1 MVIDQFSSGLSALSI
16 GSSAVP
22 PASRK
27 VCEHYK
33 KPSDSSMTET
43 ACDLLSPLVIN
54 DEAFTIV
61 DLSKMLDHQ
70 QLAKLPYSIRIL
82 LENVARCSPQSL
94 PSVLARAIGQ
104 GPDCEVPFQPNRLM
118 FHDTTCLPALA
129 DFAGMRD
136 VVAELGGDPQA
147 MNPLIPAVL
156 TIDHSVIVERFAQA
170 DAVEQNLDI
179 DFRRNSERY
188 RFIKWAQK
196 SLDNFGV
203 IPPGTGIIHQMNME
217 ALAQVVWETPGENG
231 ERLLHPDD
239 MVATDSHTPMINAIG
254 VLGWGVGGLEG
265 QAAMVGEPVPISFP
279 KVIGIRVTNA
289 LRPGVTATDLSLHV
303 AEILR
308 KRSVVGKF
316 VEFTGPGLSTLS
328 WAARG
333 TVSNMAPEYGAT
345 VVFFPFDDETLAY
358 LALSGRPAKLREQ
371 VVGYMSAQP
380 LWRRDELPEPEFDEL
395 IELDLASIEPSVA
408 GPHQPHQRQPL
419 SKAGASFHEEVL
431 GAGKLIDAP
440 QAQRFLEPSF
450 GESITH
456 GAVVMSA
463 ITSCT
468 NTANPAQMI
477 QAGLLAR
484 KARSLGLQRKPWV
497 KTSLSPGSQVVA
509 DYLAEAGLLEDF
521 SALGFDLAGFGCM
534 TCIGN
539 SGKLEEHV
547 ETFADQGLKGVVV
560 LSGNR
565 NFEGRVNP
573 KVPAGYLASPALC
586 VAYAIAGTIDIDLTS
601 QPLAEDA
608 EGNAVYLH
616 DLMPSDAEI
625 AAQVAEVVKPEFF
638 QQRLATVWEG
648 THHWQ
653 ALSAEGSVQFPWSPE
668 STYLRRPQYLA
679 DIQAEPKA
687 SLAISGARA
696 LMVLGDNVT
705 TDHIS
710 PAGAIPANSLA
721 GQWLLE
727 RGEDPQDLNQYST
740 RRSNHEV
747 MLRGAFTNK
756 SVKNRLLG
764 ESQPGQ
770 GAWAWNADH
779 SECLPLYEAA
789 KSYAAQNTPMV
800 VFAGINYGAG
810 SSRDWAAKAQA
821 LLGVKAVVAQSIERI
836 HRSNLIGMG
845 VLPLVFQ
852 PGQCA
857 DDLRLNGSEQFDF
870 VGLDELVVGENPI
883 SLIIR
888 RAEGH
893 RDEVKVIAR
902 IDSQQEV
909 RYLSNG
915 GVLPFVIRKVV
926 ARTRR

>member
-1 MVIDQFSSGLSALSI
+1 MVIDQFSSRQTALSI
-16 GSSAVP
+16 RSSTPSA
-22 PASRK
+22 AWATSG
-27 VCEHYK
+27 EHYK
-33 KPSDSSMTET
+33 KASDISMTET
-43 ACDLLSPLVIN
+43 ACDLFSPLVVN
-54 DEAFTIV
+54 DDAFTIV
-61 DLSKMLDHQ
+61 DLSKLLSQD

-82 LENVARCSPQSL
+82 LENVARCSPHAL
-94 PSVLARAIGQ
+94 ASVLARAIGQ

-156 TIDHSVIVERFAQA
+156 TIDHSVIVERYAEA

-217 ALAQVVWETPGENG
+217 ALAQVVWESRGENG

-279 KVIGIRVTNA
+279 KVIGIRVTNT

-316 VEFTGPGLSTLS
+316 VEFTGPGLSNLS

-345 VVFFPFDDETLAY
+345 VVFFPFDNETLAY
-358 LALSGRPAKLREQ
+358 LELSGRPAKLREQ
-371 VVGYMSAQP
+371 VIAYMSAQP
-380 LWRRDELPEPEFDEL
+380 LWRRDELAEPAFDEL

-408 GPHQPHQRQPL
+408 GPHQPHQRQAL
-419 SKAGASFHEEVL
+419 SNAAASFRNEVL
-431 GAGKLIDAP
+431 GDGKLINAP
-440 QAQRFLEPSF
+440 QEQSFYEPSF
-450 GESITH
+450 GQPITH

-477 QAGLLAR
+477 QAGLVAR
-484 KARSLGLQRKPWV
+484 KARALGLQRKPWV

-509 DYLAEAGLLEDF
+509 DYLAEAKLLEDF

-539 SGKLEEHV
+539 SGSLQEHV
-547 ETFADQGLKGVVV
+547 EAFADQGLKGVVV

-586 VAYAIAGTIDIDLTS
+586 VAYAIAGTIDIDLTA
-601 QPLAEDA
+601 QPLGEDA
-608 EGNAVYLH
+608 SGQPVYLH
-616 DLMPSDAEI
+616 DLMPSDAEV
-625 AAQVAEVVKPEFF
+625 AAQVALVVKPEFF
-638 QQRLATVWEG
+638 QQRLATVWDG

-653 ALSAEGSVQFPWSPE
+653 ALSAEGSVQFPWSPQ

-687 SLAISGARA
+687 SLAISDARV
-696 LMVLGDNVT
+696 LMVLGDNIT

-756 SVKNRLLG
+756 TVQNRLLG
-764 ESQPGQ
+764 AQQPGL

-789 KSYAAQNTPMV
+789 KSYAAQHTPMV

-852 PGQCA
+852 PGQSV
-857 DDLRLNGSEQFDF
+857 DDLLLDGSEQFDF
-870 VGLDELVVGENPI
+870 LGLDALEVGENSI
-883 SLIIR
+883 TLVIR
-888 RAEGH
+888 RTDGR
-893 RDEVKVIAR
+893 RDEITVIAR
-902 IDSQQEV
+902 VDSQQEV
-909 RYLSNG
+909 RYLTNG

>member
-1 MVIDQFSSGLSALSI
+1 
-16 GSSAVP
+16 
-22 PASRK
+22 
-27 VCEHYK
+27 
-33 KPSDSSMTET
+33 MTET
-43 ACDLLSPLVIN
+43 ARDLLNHLVIDN
-54 DEAFTIV
+54 ERFAYV
-61 DLSKMLDHQ
+61 DLHKMLSPSEV
-70 QLAKLPYSIRIL
+70 ARLPYSIRIL
-82 LENVARCSPQSL
+82 LENVARCSPGAL
-94 PSVLARAIGQ
+94 PSVLARAVEE

-136 VVAELGGDPQA
+136 VVEELGGDPKA

-156 TIDHSVIVERFAQA
+156 TIDHSVIVERYAEP
-170 DAVEQNLDI
+170 DAVERNLDI

-217 ALAQVVWETPGENG
+217 ALAQVVWETTLEDGQVM
-231 ERLLHPDD
+231 LHPDD

-279 KVIGIRVTNA
+279 KVIGIRVTNVM
-289 LRPGVTATDLSLHV
+289 RPGVTATDLSLHV

-308 KRSVVGKF
+308 KRTVVGKF
-316 VEFTGPGLSTLS
+316 VEFTGPGVTTLS

-345 VVFFPFDDETLAY
+345 VVFFPFDDETLSY
-358 LALSGRPAKLREQ
+358 LELTGRDEQLRKKVLS
-371 VVGYMSAQP
+371 YMSAQP
-380 LWRRDELPEPEFDEL
+380 LWRRDGTAEPQFDEL

-408 GPHQPHQRQPL
+408 GPHQPHQRQSL
-419 SKAGASFHEEVL
+419 ANAAASFREGIM
-431 GAGKLIDAP
+431 GANNLIAGP
-440 QAQRFLEPSF
+440 VAQRFHDPVF
-450 GESITH
+450 NESITH
-456 GAVVMSA
+456 GAVVMAA

-468 NTANPAQMI
+468 NTANPSQMI

-484 KARSLGLQRKPWV
+484 KARALGLKRKPWV

-509 DYLAEAGLLEDF
+509 DYLAEARLLEDF

-547 ETFADQGLKGVVV
+547 EVFADQGLKGVVV

-586 VAYAIAGTIDIDLTS
+586 IAYAIAGTIDIDLEA
-601 QPLAEDA
+601 QPLAQDL
-608 EGNAVYLH
+608 EGNPVYLR
-616 DLMPSDAEI
+616 DLMPTDAEV
-625 AAQVAEVVKPEFF
+625 AAQVIEVVKPEFF
-638 QQRLATVWEG
+638 KQRLATVWDG
-648 THHWQ
+648 THQWQ
-653 ALSAEGSVQFPWSPE
+653 ALSAEGSVQFPWSPD
-668 STYLRRPQYLA
+668 STYLRRPEYLA
-679 DIQAEPKA
+679 GITPEPKA
-687 SLAISGARA
+687 SLAISGARV
-696 LMVLGDNVT
+696 LMVLGDNIT

-721 GQWLLE
+721 GEWLLA
-727 RGEDPQDLNQYST
+727 RGENPQDLNQYST

-756 SVKNRLLG
+756 TVRNLLLG
-764 ESQPGQ
+764 EEQQGQ
-770 GAWAWNADH
+770 GGWAWNADH
-779 SECLPLYEAA
+779 DECLPVYLASQ
-789 KSYAAQNTPMV
+789 SYSHRQIPMV
-800 VFAGINYGAG
+800 MFAGINYGAG

-821 LLGVKAVVAQSIERI
+821 LLGVKAVIARSIERI

-845 VLPLVFQ
+845 VIPLQFTQGMGVE
-852 PGQCA
+852 
-857 DDLRLNGSEQFDF
+857 DLRLDGSERFDF
-870 VGLDELVVGENPI
+870 LGLDDLAVGDNSVTLIVHRTRGEQLRIELGV
-883 SLIIR
+883 
-888 RAEGH
+888 
-893 RDEVKVIAR
+893 R
-902 IDSQQEV
+902 IDSLQEI
-909 RYLSNG
+909 RYLTHG

-926 ARTRR
+926 ARTRH

>member
-1 MVIDQFSSGLSALSI
+1 VTIIKSLSDM
-16 GSSAVP
+16 
-22 PASRK
+22 R
-27 VCEHYK
+27 
-33 KPSDSSMTET
+33 MTET
-43 ACDLLSPLVIN
+43 ACDFINHLVIDNEPFAYIDLNKMLSPVQ
-54 DEAFTIV
+54 A
-61 DLSKMLDHQ
+61 S
-70 QLAKLPYSIRIL
+70 KLPYSIRIL
-82 LENVARCSPQSL
+82 LENVARCSPESL
-94 PSVLARAIGQ
+94 PSVLARAIGN

-136 VVAELGGDPQA
+136 VVAELGGDPKA

-156 TIDHSVIVERFAQA
+156 TIDHSVIVEHYAEA

-217 ALAQVVWETPGENG
+217 ALAQVVWESRTEDGQ
-231 ERLLHPDD
+231 RLLHPDD

-279 KVIGIRVTNA
+279 KVVGIRVTNA
-289 LRPGVTATDLSLHV
+289 LRSGVTATDLSLHV

-316 VEFTGPGLSTLS
+316 VEFTGPGLSALS
-328 WAARG
+328 WATRG

-345 VVFFPFDDETLAY
+345 VVFFPFDDETLSY
-358 LALSGRPAKLREQ
+358 LKLSGRSKSLCRK
-371 VVGYMSAQP
+371 VVSYMSAQP
-380 LWRRDELPEPEFDEL
+380 LWRRDELAEPQFDEL
-395 IELDLASIEPSVA
+395 IELDLNSIEVSVA
-408 GPHQPHQRQPL
+408 GPHQPHQRQKL
-419 SKAGASFHEEVL
+419 SNAASSFRNEVMGGNDLIAG
-431 GAGKLIDAP
+431 P
-440 QAQRFLEPSF
+440 AQKTFFEPTF
-450 GESITH
+450 NEPITH

-468 NTANPAQMI
+468 NTANPSQMI

-484 KARSLGLQRKPWV
+484 KARQLGVNRKPWV
-497 KTSLSPGSQVVA
+497 KTSLSPGSRVVA
-509 DYLAEAGLLEDF
+509 DYLAEADLLKDF

-539 SGKLEEHV
+539 SGSLEEHV
-547 ETFADQGLKGVVV
+547 ERFADQGLKGVVV

-586 VAYAIAGTIDIDLTS
+586 VAYAIAGTIDIDLES
-601 QPLAEDA
+601 QALANDHN
-608 EGNAVYLH
+608 GNPVYLR
-616 DLMPSDAEI
+616 DLMPTDAEI
-625 AAQVAEVVKPEFF
+625 AAQVAKVVKPEFF
-638 QQRLATVWEG
+638 QQRLAKVWEG

-653 ALSAEGSVQFPWSPE
+653 SLSAEGSVQFPWNPD

-679 DIQAEPKA
+679 DIPAEPKTT
-687 SLAISGARA
+687 LAINGART

-710 PAGAIPANSLA
+710 PAYSIPADSLA

-727 RGEDPQDLNQYST
+727 RGENPQDLNQYST

-756 SVKNRLLG
+756 AVKNRLL
-764 ESQPGQ
+764 SDDQPGL

-779 SECLPLYEAA
+779 AQCLPLYEAA
-789 KSYAAQNTPMV
+789 KSYAAQHTPMV

-845 VLPLVFQ
+845 VIPLQFK
-852 PGQCA
+852 PGLSV
-857 DDLRLNGSEQFDF
+857 DDLDLQGDERFDF
-870 VGLDELVVGENPI
+870 FGLDELSVGDNHVTMVM
-883 SLIIR
+883 
-888 RAEGH
+888 H
-893 RDEVKVIAR
+893 RTNGGQQQVELGVR
-902 IDSQQEV
+902 IDSLQEI
-909 RYLSNG
+909 RYLVNG

-926 ARTRR
+926 QRTRK

>member
-1 MVIDQFSSGLSALSI
+1 MVIDQFSYPQTAFSI
-16 GSSAVP
+16 GSTANGVGSVHA
-22 PASRK
+22 
-27 VCEHYK
+27 CEHYK
-33 KPSDSSMTET
+33 KPSEESMTET
-43 ACDLLSPLVIN
+43 ACDLLSPLTIN
-54 DEAFTIV
+54 DDSFTIV
-61 DLSKMLDHQ
+61 DLSKMLDHS

-82 LENVARCSPQSL
+82 LENVARCSPEALS
-94 PSVLARAIGQ
+94 SVLARAIGQ

-136 VVAELGGDPQA
+136 VVAELGGDPRA

-156 TIDHSVIVERFAQA
+156 TIDHSVIVERYAEA

-217 ALAQVVWETPGENG
+217 ALAQVVWESRGANG

-289 LRPGVTATDLSLHV
+289 MRPGVTATDLSLHV

-308 KRSVVGKF
+308 KRSIVGKF

-345 VVFFPFDDETLAY
+345 VVFFPFDNETLAY
-358 LALSGRPAKLREQ
+358 LELSGRSAKLREQ
-371 VVGYMSAQP
+371 VVAYMSAQP
-380 LWRRDELPEPEFDEL
+380 LWRHDELAEPEFDEL

-419 SKAGASFHEEVL
+419 SKAAASFQEEVL
-431 GAGKLIDAP
+431 GGGKLITAP
-440 QAQRFLEPSF
+440 QEQSFFEPSF
-450 GESITH
+450 GQSITH

-509 DYLAEAGLLEDF
+509 DYLAEANLLEDF

-547 ETFADQGLKGVVV
+547 EHFADEGLKGVVV

-601 QPLAEDA
+601 QPLATGAD
-608 EGNAVYLH
+608 GQPVFLQ
-616 DLMPSDAEI
+616 DLMPSDADI
-625 AAQVAEVVKPEFF
+625 ADEVAKVVKPEFF
-638 QQRLATVWEG
+638 QHRLATVWDG

-679 DIQAEPKA
+679 DIQAQPKA
-687 SLAISGARA
+687 SLAINGAKA

-727 RGEDPQDLNQYST
+727 RGENPQDLNQYST

-764 ESQPGQ
+764 DKQPGL

-789 KSYAAQNTPMV
+789 KSYALEQTPMV

-845 VLPLVFQ
+845 VLPLVFK
-852 PGQCA
+852 PGQSV
-857 DDLRLNGSEQFDF
+857 DDLRLDGSEQFDF
-870 VGLDELVVGENPI
+870 LGLDELAVGENVI
-883 SLIIR
+883 KLIIR
-888 RAEGH
+888 RADGR
-893 RDEVKVIAR
+893 RDEAEVIAR
-902 IDSQQEV
+902 VDSQQEV
-909 RYLSNG
+909 RYLVNG

-926 ARTRR
+926 ARTRG

>member
-1 MVIDQFSSGLSALSI
+1 MSKIAPDLMNTLVIDGETFAYIDLHKLLNPSQLS
-16 GSSAVP
+16 
-22 PASRK
+22 
-27 VCEHYK
+27 
-33 KPSDSSMTET
+33 
-43 ACDLLSPLVIN
+43 
-54 DEAFTIV
+54 
-61 DLSKMLDHQ
+61 
-70 QLAKLPYSIRIL
+70 KLPYSIRIL
-82 LENVARCSPQSL
+82 LENVARCSPESL
-94 PSVLARAIGQ
+94 PSVMARALGQ

-136 VVAELGGDPQA
+136 VVAELGGNPQA

-156 TIDHSVIVERFAQA
+156 TIDHSVIVEHYAEA
-170 DAVEQNLDI
+170 DAVEENLNI

-217 ALAQVVWETPGENG
+217 AIAQVVWEGKTEDGQ
-231 ERLLHPDD
+231 RLLHPDD

-279 KVIGIRVTNA
+279 KVIGIRVTNII
-289 LRPGVTATDLSLHV
+289 RPGVTATDLSLHV

-345 VVFFPFDDETLAY
+345 VVFFPFDTDTLNYLELTGRSESLRSKVQAY
-358 LALSGRPAKLREQ
+358 MQ
-371 VVGYMSAQP
+371 AQS
-380 LWRRDELPEPEFDEL
+380 LWRQDNIAEPHFDEL

-408 GPHQPHQRQPL
+408 GPHQPHQRQKL
-419 SKAGASFHEEVL
+419 SNAAASFREGVL
-431 GAGKLIDAP
+431 GGANLIAGPAELS
-440 QAQRFLEPSF
+440 FFEPSF
-450 GESITH
+450 GEPITH

-468 NTANPAQMI
+468 NTANPSQMI

-484 KARSLGLQRKPWV
+484 KARSLGLKRKPWV

-509 DYLAEAGLLEDF
+509 DYLAEANLLEDF

-547 ETFADQGLKGVVV
+547 EVFADQGLKGVVV

-573 KVPAGYLASPALC
+573 KLQAGYLASPALC
-586 VAYAIAGTIDIDLTS
+586 VAYAIAGTIDIDLESDPLGIDS
-601 QPLAEDA
+601 QGQPVHLR
-608 EGNAVYLH
+608 
-616 DLMPSDAEI
+616 DLMPSDVDI
-625 AAQVAEVVKPEFF
+625 AAQVLEVVKPEFF
-638 QQRLATVWEG
+638 KQRLATVWDG
-648 THHWQ
+648 THQWQ
-653 ALSAEGSVQFPWSPE
+653 ALSAVGSVQFPWSPE

-679 DIQAEPKA
+679 DIGPEPKD
-687 SLAISGARA
+687 SLAISSARA
-696 LMVLGDNVT
+696 LMVVGDNVT

-747 MLRGAFTNK
+747 MLRGAFTNR
-756 SVKNRLLG
+756 SVKNLLLG
-764 ESQPGQ
+764 DDQPGL
-770 GAWAWNADH
+770 GVWAWNSDH
-779 SECLPLYEAA
+779 SERLPLFLAA
-789 KSYAAQNTPMV
+789 QSYARQKIPMV

-821 LLGVKAVVAQSIERI
+821 LLGVKAVVASSIERI

-845 VLPLVFQ
+845 VLPLTFKD
-852 PGQCA
+852 GQTVA
-857 DDLRLNGSEQFDF
+857 DLNLDGTEQFDF
-870 VGLDELVVGENPI
+870 AGLDDLVVGSNAVRMTIRGTNGEHRVI
-883 SLIIR
+883 ELLARVDSL
-888 RAEGH
+888 
-893 RDEVKVIAR
+893 
-902 IDSQQEV
+902 QEI
-909 RYLSNG
+909 RYLTNG

-926 ARTRR
+926 KRTAR

>member
-1 MVIDQFSSGLSALSI
+1 
-16 GSSAVP
+16 
-22 PASRK
+22 
-27 VCEHYK
+27 
-33 KPSDSSMTET
+33 MTET
-43 ACDLLSPLVIN
+43 ARDLMSTLEIDQAQFAYVDLKKLLSP
-54 DEAFTIV
+54 
-61 DLSKMLDHQ
+61 S
-70 QLAKLPYSIRIL
+70 QLQRLPFSIRIL
-82 LENVARCSPQSL
+82 LENVARCTPQAL
-94 PSVLARAIGQ
+94 QPVLARALGQ

-136 VVAELGGDPQA
+136 VVAELGGDPAA
-147 MNPLIPAVL
+147 MNPQIPAVL
-156 TIDHSVIVERFAQA
+156 TIDHSVIVERYAEPE
-170 DAVEQNLDI
+170 AVEQNLDI

-217 ALAQVVWETPGENG
+217 ALAKVVWESRTEDGQ
-231 ERLLHPDD
+231 RLLHPDD

-265 QAAMVGEPVPISFP
+265 QAAMVGEPVPINFP
-279 KVIGIRVTNA
+279 QVIGFRVTNA

-308 KRSVVGKF
+308 QRSVVGKF
-316 VEFTGPGLSTLS
+316 VEFTGPGLTTLS

-345 VVFFPFDDETLAY
+345 VVFFPFDDQTLDY
-358 LALSGRPAKLREQ
+358 LELTGRSPELCLQAAS
-371 VVGYMSAQP
+371 YMHAQN
-380 LWRRDELPEPEFDEL
+380 LHRRDDLPEPQFDEL

-408 GPHQPHQRQPL
+408 GPYQPHQRQPL
-419 SKAGASFHEEVL
+419 SHSGASFQEQVL
-431 GAGKLIDAP
+431 GGGNLIAGPKAE
-440 QAQRFLEPSF
+440 QFFEPSF
-450 GESITH
+450 GTPISH
-456 GAVVMSA
+456 GAVVISA

-484 KARSLGLQRKPWV
+484 NARRLGLQRKPWV

-509 DYLAEAGLLEDF
+509 DYLAEADLLQDF

-547 ETFADQGLKGVVV
+547 EAFADQGLKGVVV

-586 VAYAIAGTIDIDLTS
+586 VAFAIAGTVEIDLTCEALGQDS
-601 QPLAEDA
+601 A
-608 EGNAVYLH
+608 GNPVHLH
-616 DLMPSDAEI
+616 DLMPSDEEVTAL
-625 AAQVAEVVKPEFF
+625 AARVVKPEFF
-638 QQRLATVWEG
+638 QQRLATVWDG

-653 ALSAEGSVQFPWSPE
+653 ALSAEGSVQFPWDAR

-687 SLAISGARA
+687 SLAIQGARP

-710 PAGAIPANSLA
+710 PAGAIPANSQA
-721 GQWLLE
+721 GEWLLA

-756 SVKNRLLG
+756 SVRNHLLG
-764 ESQPGQ
+764 EQQPGP

-779 SECLPLYEAA
+779 SQCLPLYDAA
-789 KSYAAQNTPMV
+789 QSYAGTPMV

-821 LLGVKAVVAQSIERI
+821 LLGVRAVVARSIERI

-845 VLPLVFQ
+845 VLPLLFKESESV
-852 PGQCA
+852 
-857 DDLRLNGSEQFDF
+857 DDLQLDGSERFDF
-870 VGLDELVVGENPI
+870 VGLDELTVGENR
-883 SLIIR
+883 IR
-888 RAEGH
+888 LLVQREDGR
-893 RDEVKVIAR
+893 RDEAELIAR
-902 IDSQQEV
+902 IDSLQEI
-909 RYLSNG
+909 RYLVNG
-915 GVLPFVIRKVV
+915 GVLPYVIRKVV
-926 ARTRR
+926 KRTRG

>member
-1 MVIDQFSSGLSALSI
+1 
-16 GSSAVP
+16 
-22 PASRK
+22 
-27 VCEHYK
+27 
-33 KPSDSSMTET
+33 MTET
-43 ACDLLSPLVIN
+43 ARDLLSTLVI
-54 DEAFTIV
+54 DQQSFAYV
-61 DLSKMLDHQ
+61 DLHKLLGAEA
-70 QLAKLPYSIRIL
+70 LARLPYSIRIL
-82 LENVARCSPQSL
+82 LENVARCSPQAL
-94 PSVLARAIGQ
+94 PSVLLRAIGE
-104 GPDCEVPFQPNRLM
+104 GPTCEVPFQPNRLM

-156 TIDHSVIVERFAQA
+156 TIDHSVIVERYAEA
-170 DAVEQNLDI
+170 DAVEANLDI

-217 ALAQVVWETPGENG
+217 ALAKVVWESRTADGR
-231 ERLLHPDD
+231 RLLHPDD

-279 KVIGIRVTNA
+279 EVIGIRLTNA
-289 LRPGVTATDLSLHV
+289 LRPGVTATDLALRV

-308 KRSVVGKF
+308 RRSVVGKF
-316 VEFTGPGLSTLS
+316 VEFTGPGLSSLG

-345 VVFFPFDDETLAY
+345 VVFFPFDDQTLDY
-358 LALSGRPAKLREQ
+358 LTLSGRSPELCRQ
-371 VVGYMSAQP
+371 VVAYMTAQP
-380 LWRRDELPEPEFDEL
+380 LWRRDDLPQPQFDEL

-408 GPHQPHQRQPL
+408 GPHQPHQRQSL
-419 SKAGASFHEEVL
+419 SAAGASFRKEVL
-431 GAGKLIDAP
+431 GGEGLIAGPA
-440 QAQRFLEPSF
+440 AAEFFEPSF
-450 GESITH
+450 GQAISH

-468 NTANPAQMI
+468 NTANPSLMI

-484 KARSLGLQRKPWV
+484 RARALGLQRKPWV

-509 DYLAEAGLLEDF
+509 DYLGEAGLLEDF

-547 ETFADQGLKGVVV
+547 EAFADQGLKGVVV

-573 KVPAGYLASPALC
+573 KIPAGYLASPALC
-586 VAYAIAGTIDIDLTS
+586 VAYAIAGSIAIDLGR
-601 QPLAEDA
+601 DA
-608 EGNAVYLH
+608 LGQDRAGRPVFLH
-616 DLMPSDAEI
+616 DLMPSDAEV
-625 AAQVAEVVKPEFF
+625 AAEVARVLKPEFF
-638 QQRLATVWEG
+638 RQRLATVWDG

-653 ALSAEGSVQFPWSPE
+653 ALSAEGSVQFPWSPQ

-679 DIQAEPKA
+679 DIQAEPKS

-721 GQWLLE
+721 GQWLLD

-756 SVKNRLLG
+756 SVKNLLLG
-764 ESQPGQ
+764 DVQPGQ
-770 GAWAWNADH
+770 GAWARSADH
-779 SECLPLYEAA
+779 EQVLPLYEAA
-789 KSYAAQNTPMV
+789 KTYAGTPLV

-821 LLGVKAVVAQSIERI
+821 LLGVRAVVARSVERI

-845 VLPLVFQ
+845 VVPLQFRD
-852 PGQCA
+852 GQGVE
-857 DDLRLNGSEQFDF
+857 DLQLDGSEALDF
-870 VGLDELVVGENPI
+870 VGLDDLRVGDNPVLLV
-883 SLIIR
+883 IR
-888 RAEGH
+888 RADGRCE
-893 RDEVKVIAR
+893 EVELGVR
-902 IDSQQEV
+902 IDSQQEIS
-909 RYLSNG
+909 YLRHG
-915 GVLPFVIRKVV
+915 GVLPYVVRKVV
-926 ARTRR
+926 ARTKA

>member
-1 MVIDQFSSGLSALSI
+1 MTEPVCELINHLLIDNQRFAYVDLHKMLSATQ
-16 GSSAVP
+16 V
-22 PASRK
+22 SR
-27 VCEHYK
+27 
-33 KPSDSSMTET
+33 
-43 ACDLLSPLVIN
+43 
-54 DEAFTIV
+54 
-61 DLSKMLDHQ
+61 
-70 QLAKLPYSIRIL
+70 LPYSIRIL
-82 LENVARCSPQSL
+82 LENVARCSPEAL
-94 PSVLARAIGQ
+94 PSVLARALGQ

-156 TIDHSVIVERFAQA
+156 TIDHSVIVEHYAEA

-217 ALAQVVWETPGENG
+217 ALAQVVWESRTEDGQ
-231 ERLLHPDD
+231 RLLHPDD

-279 KVIGIRVTNA
+279 QVVGIRVSNV

-308 KRSVVGKF
+308 QRSVVGKF
-316 VEFTGPGLSTLS
+316 VEFTGPGLSSLS

-345 VVFFPFDDETLAY
+345 VVFFPFDNETLAY
-358 LALSGRPAKLREQ
+358 LELSGRSAELREK
-371 VVGYMSAQP
+371 VISYMSAQP
-380 LWRRDELPEPEFDEL
+380 LWRREELAEPQFDEL

-408 GPHQPHQRQPL
+408 GPHQPHQRQKL
-419 SKAGASFHEEVL
+419 SDVAASFRREVMGGGNL
-431 GAGKLIDAP
+431 IAGPAP
-440 QAQRFLEPSF
+440 QSFFEPSF
-450 GESITH
+450 LQPITH
-456 GAVVMSA
+456 GAVVMAA

-484 KARSLGLQRKPWV
+484 KARQLGLKRKPWV
-497 KTSLSPGSQVVA
+497 KTSLSPGSRVVA
-509 DYLAEAGLLEDF
+509 DYLADANLLEDF

-539 SGKLEEHV
+539 SGSLEEHV
-547 ETFADQGLKGVVV
+547 EVFADQGLKGVVV

-586 VAYAIAGTIDIDLTS
+586 VAYAIVGTIDIDLQA
-601 QPLAEDA
+601 QPLSEDSA
-608 EGNAVYLH
+608 GKPVYLR
-616 DLMPSDAEI
+616 DLMPSDAEV
-625 AAQVAEVVKPEFF
+625 AAQVAESVKPAFF
-638 QQRLATVWEG
+638 QQRLAKVWEG

-653 ALSAEGSVQFPWSPE
+653 TLSAEGSVQFPWSAD

-679 DIQAEPKA
+679 DIPAEAKTT
-687 SLAISGARA
+687 LAITGART

-710 PAGAIPANSLA
+710 PAYSIPADSLA

-756 SVKNRLLG
+756 AVKNRMLG
-764 ESQPGQ
+764 DSQPGQ

-779 SECLPLYEAA
+779 SQCLPLYEAA
-789 KSYAAQNTPMV
+789 KSYAAEGTPMV
-800 VFAGINYGAG
+800 MFAGINYGAG

-845 VLPLVFQ
+845 VIPLRF
-852 PGQCA
+852 PAGQSA
-857 DDLRLNGSEQFDF
+857 DDLALRGDERFDF
-870 VGLDELVVGENPI
+870 VGLDDLAVGDNAVT
-883 SLIIR
+883 LIM
-888 RAEGH
+888 H
-893 RDEVKVIAR
+893 RGNGERQSVQLAVR
-902 IDSQQEV
+902 IDSLQEI
-909 RYLSNG
+909 RYLRHG

-926 ARTRR
+926 QRTRH

>member
-1 MVIDQFSSGLSALSI
+1 
-16 GSSAVP
+16 
-22 PASRK
+22 
-27 VCEHYK
+27 
-33 KPSDSSMTET
+33 MTEIAT
-43 ACDLLSPLVIN
+43 DLLDTLHIQG
-54 DEAFTIV
+54 EAFAYV
-61 DLSKMLDHQ
+61 DLHKLLDHA

-82 LENVARCSPQSL
+82 LENVARCSPEAL

-156 TIDHSVIVERFAQA
+156 TIDHSVIVERYAEA

-217 ALAQVVWETPGENG
+217 ALAQVVWETPMDDGR
-231 ERLLHPDD
+231 RLLHPDD

-279 KVIGIRVTNA
+279 QVVGIRVSNVI
-289 LRPGVTATDLSLHV
+289 RPGVTATDLSLHV

-308 KRSVVGKF
+308 QRSVVGKF

-333 TVSNMAPEYGAT
+333 TVANMAPEYGAT
-345 VVFFPFDDETLAY
+345 VVFFPFDDDTLAY
-358 LALSGRPAKLREQ
+358 LRLSGRSEALCAK
-371 VVGYMSAQP
+371 VIAYMNAQP
-380 LWRRDELPEPEFDEL
+380 LWRRDALPEPQFDEL
-395 IELDLASIEPSVA
+395 IELDLANIEPSVA
-408 GPHQPHQRQPL
+408 GPHQPHQRQKL
-419 SKAGASFHEEVL
+419 SDAAASFQREVM
-431 GAGKLIDAP
+431 GAGKLITTPA
-440 QAQRFLEPSF
+440 AQQFFEPSF
-450 GESITH
+450 GEPITH
-456 GAVVMSA
+456 GAVVMAA

-484 KARSLGLQRKPWV
+484 KARSLGLRRKPWV
-497 KTSLSPGSQVVA
+497 KTSLSPGSRVVA

-539 SGKLEEHV
+539 SGQLQAHV
-547 ETFADQGLKGVVV
+547 EAFADQGLKGVVV

-586 VAYAIAGTIDIDLTS
+586 VAYAIAGTIDIDLES
-601 QPLAEDA
+601 QPMAADRD
-608 EGNAVYLH
+608 GRPVYLR
-616 DLMPSDAEI
+616 DLMPSDTEI
-625 AAQVAEVVKPEFF
+625 AAQAARAVKPEFF
-638 QQRLATVWEG
+638 QQRLAKVWDG

-653 ALSAEGSVQFPWSPE
+653 ALSANGSVQFPWSPG

-679 DIQAEPKA
+679 GISAEAKT
-687 SLAISGARA
+687 SLAISGARV

-710 PAGAIPANSLA
+710 PAYSIPADSLA

-747 MLRGAFTNK
+747 MVRGAFTNK
-756 SVKNRLLG
+756 AVKNLLLA
-764 ESQPGQ
+764 EQPGV

-779 SECLPLYEAA
+779 SACLPLYEAA
-789 KSYAAQNTPMV
+789 KSYAAAHTPMV

-821 LLGVKAVVAQSIERI
+821 LLGVKAVVAQSLERI

-845 VLPLVFQ
+845 VIPLQFKHGMKAANLALQ
-852 PGQCA
+852 G
-857 DDLRLNGSEQFDF
+857 DEQFDF
-870 VGLDELVVGENPI
+870 HGLDGLVVGDNPI
-883 SLIIR
+883 TLVMT
-888 RAEGH
+888 RAVGTRQNIELN
-893 RDEVKVIAR
+893 VR
-902 IDSQQEV
+902 IDSLQEI
-909 RYLSNG
+909 RYLVNG
-915 GVLPFVIRKVV
+915 GVLPYVIRKVV
-926 ARTRR
+926 KRSNR

>member
-1 MVIDQFSSGLSALSI
+1 
-16 GSSAVP
+16 
-22 PASRK
+22 
-27 VCEHYK
+27 
-33 KPSDSSMTET
+33 MTET
-43 ACDLLSPLVIN
+43 ACDLFSPLVIN
-54 DEAFTIV
+54 DNAFTIV
-61 DLSKMLDHQ
+61 DLRKMLDHE
-70 QLAKLPYSIRIL
+70 QLARLPYSIRIL
-82 LENVARCSPQSL
+82 LENVARCSPQALS
-94 PSVLARAIGQ
+94 SVLARAIGQ

-156 TIDHSVIVERFAQA
+156 TIDHSVIVERYAEA

-217 ALAQVVWETPGENG
+217 ALAQVVWESRGEHG

-279 KVIGIRVTNA
+279 QVVGIRVSNA
-289 LRPGVTATDLSLHV
+289 MRPGVTATDLSLHV

-308 KRSVVGKF
+308 QRSVVGKF

-345 VVFFPFDDETLAY
+345 VVFFPFDNETLAY
-358 LALSGRPAKLREQ
+358 LELSGRSAALREQ
-371 VVGYMSAQP
+371 VVAYMSAQP
-380 LWRRDELPEPEFDEL
+380 LWRRDELAEPVFDEL

-408 GPHQPHQRQPL
+408 GPHQPHQRQAL
-419 SKAGASFHEEVL
+419 SNAAASFRDEVL
-431 GAGKLIDAP
+431 GGGNLITTP
-440 QAQRFLEPSF
+440 QGQRFNEPSF

-484 KARSLGLQRKPWV
+484 KARSFGLQRKPWV

-509 DYLAEAGLLEDF
+509 DYLAEANLLDDF

-547 ETFADQGLKGVVV
+547 EAFADQGLKGVVV

-601 QPLAEDA
+601 QPLGQDRN
-608 EGNAVYLH
+608 GQPVYLH
-616 DLMPSDAEI
+616 DLMPSDADI
-625 AAQVAEVVKPEFF
+625 AMQVASVVKPEFF
-638 QQRLATVWEG
+638 QQRLATVWDG

-687 SLAISGARA
+687 SLAIHAART

-710 PAGAIPANSLA
+710 PAGAIPADSLA
-721 GQWLLE
+721 GQWLLA

-756 SVKNRLLG
+756 TVKNRLLD
-764 ESQPGQ
+764 EQQPGL

-779 SECLPLYEAA
+779 SACLPLYEAA
-789 KSYAAQNTPMV
+789 KSYAAQQTPMV

-821 LLGVKAVVAQSIERI
+821 LLGVKAVIAQSIERI

-845 VLPLVFQ
+845 VLPLVFK
-852 PGQCA
+852 PGQGV
-857 DDLRLNGSEQFDF
+857 DDLQLDGTEQFDF
-870 VGLDELVVGENPI
+870 LGLDDLVVGENPVT
-883 SLIIR
+883 LTIR
-888 RAEGH
+888 RADGRCDQVE
-893 RDEVKVIAR
+893 VIAR
-902 IDSQQEV
+902 VDSQQEV
-909 RYLSNG
+909 RYLTHG

>member
-1 MVIDQFSSGLSALSI
+1 
-16 GSSAVP
+16 
-22 PASRK
+22 
-27 VCEHYK
+27 
-33 KPSDSSMTET
+33 MTET
-43 ACDLLSPLVIN
+43 ARDLMSTLEI
-54 DEAFTIV
+54 DQAQFTYV
-61 DLSKMLDHQ
+61 DLKKLLNPS
-70 QLAKLPYSIRIL
+70 QLQRLPFSIRIL
-82 LENVARCSPQSL
+82 LENVARCTPQAL
-94 PSVLARAIGQ
+94 QPVLARALGQ

-136 VVAELGGDPQA
+136 VVAELGGDPAA
-147 MNPLIPAVL
+147 MNPQIPAVL
-156 TIDHSVIVERFAQA
+156 TIDHSVIVERFAEPT
-170 DAVEQNLDI
+170 AVEQNLDI

-217 ALAQVVWETPGENG
+217 ALAKVVWESRTEDGQ
-231 ERLLHPDD
+231 RLLHPDD

-265 QAAMVGEPVPISFP
+265 QAAMVGEPVPINFP
-279 KVIGIRVTNA
+279 QVIGFRVTNA

-303 AEILR
+303 AQILR
-308 KRSVVGKF
+308 QRSVVGKF
-316 VEFTGPGLSTLS
+316 VEFTGPGLTTLS

-345 VVFFPFDDETLAY
+345 VVFFPFDDQTLDY
-358 LALSGRPAKLREQ
+358 LRLTGRSAELCLQ
-371 VVGYMSAQP
+371 AASYMHAQD
-380 LWRRDELPEPEFDEL
+380 LHRRDDQPEPQFDEL
-395 IELDLASIEPSVA
+395 IELDLATIEPSVA
-408 GPHQPHQRQPL
+408 GPYQPHQRQPL
-419 SKAGASFHEEVL
+419 SRSGASFQEQVL
-431 GAGKLIDAP
+431 GNGNLIAGPKAE
-440 QAQRFLEPSF
+440 QFFEPSF
-450 GESITH
+450 GTPISH
-456 GAVVMSA
+456 GAVVISA

-484 KARSLGLQRKPWV
+484 NARRLGLQRKPWV

-509 DYLAEAGLLEDF
+509 DYLAEADLLQDF

-539 SGKLEEHV
+539 SGKLETHV
-547 ETFADQGLKGVVV
+547 EAFADQGLKGVVV

-586 VAYAIAGTIDIDLTS
+586 VAFAIAGTVEVDLTREALGHDS
-601 QPLAEDA
+601 A
-608 EGNAVYLH
+608 GNPVYLH
-616 DLMPSDAEI
+616 DLMPSDEEVATL
-625 AAQVAEVVKPEFF
+625 AARVVKPEFF
-638 QQRLATVWEG
+638 RQRLATVWDG

-653 ALSAEGSVQFPWSPE
+653 ALSAEGSVQFPWDAR

-687 SLAISGARA
+687 SLAIQGARP

-710 PAGAIPANSLA
+710 PAGAIPANSQA
-721 GQWLLE
+721 GEWLLA

-756 SVKNRLLG
+756 SVRNRLLG
-764 ESQPGQ
+764 EQQPGP

-779 SECLPLYEAA
+779 SQCLPLYDAA
-789 KSYAAQNTPMV
+789 QSYAGTPMV

-821 LLGVKAVVAQSIERI
+821 LLGVRAVVARSIERI

-845 VLPLVFQ
+845 VLPLLFKGGESV
-852 PGQCA
+852 
-857 DDLRLNGSEQFDF
+857 DDLQLDGSEHFDF
-870 VGLDELVVGENPI
+870 VGLDELSVGENR
-883 SLIIR
+883 IR
-888 RAEGH
+888 LLVQRQDGR
-893 RDEVKVIAR
+893 RDEAELIAR
-902 IDSQQEV
+902 IDSQQEI
-909 RYLSNG
+909 RYLVNG
-915 GVLPFVIRKVV
+915 GVLPYVIRKVV
-926 ARTRR
+926 KRTRS

>member
-1 MVIDQFSSGLSALSI
+1 M
-16 GSSAVP
+16 
-22 PASRK
+22 
-27 VCEHYK
+27 
-33 KPSDSSMTET
+33 SMTET
-43 ACDLLSPLVIN
+43 ACDLFTPLTIS
-54 DEAFTIV
+54 DDSFTIV
-61 DLSKMLDHQ
+61 DLSKMLDHS

-82 LENVARCSPQSL
+82 LENVARCSPEAL

-156 TIDHSVIVERFAQA
+156 TIDHSVIVERYAEA

-217 ALAQVVWETPGENG
+217 ALAQVVWESRGAKG

-316 VEFTGPGLSTLS
+316 VEFTGPGLTTLS
-328 WAARG
+328 WGARG

-345 VVFFPFDDETLAY
+345 VVFFPFDNETLAY
-358 LALSGRPAKLREQ
+358 LELSGRSAKLREQ
-371 VVGYMSAQP
+371 VIAYMSAQP
-380 LWRRDELPEPEFDEL
+380 LWRHDELAEPEFDEL
-395 IELDLASIEPSVA
+395 IELDLSSIEPSVA

-419 SKAGASFHEEVL
+419 SKAAASFQEEVL
-431 GAGKLIDAP
+431 GGGKLITAP
-440 QAQRFLEPSF
+440 QEQSFFEPSF
-450 GESITH
+450 GQAITH

-477 QAGLLAR
+477 QAGLVAR

-509 DYLAEAGLLEDF
+509 DYLAEANLLEDF

-547 ETFADQGLKGVVV
+547 EHFADEGLKGVVV

-565 NFEGRVNP
+565 NFEGRVNA

-586 VAYAIAGTIDIDLTS
+586 VAYAIAGTINIDLTS
-601 QPLAEDA
+601 QPLATGAD
-608 EGNAVYLH
+608 GQPVFLQ
-616 DLMPSDAEI
+616 DLMPSDADI
-625 AAQVAEVVKPEFF
+625 ADEVAKVVKPEFF
-638 QQRLATVWEG
+638 QHRLATVWDG

-668 STYLRRPQYLA
+668 STYLRRPQYLS
-679 DIQAEPKA
+679 DIQAQPKA
-687 SLAISGARA
+687 SLAINGAKA

-764 ESQPGQ
+764 DKQPGL

-789 KSYAAQNTPMV
+789 KSYALEKTPMV

-845 VLPLVFQ
+845 VLPLVFK
-852 PGQCA
+852 PGQSV
-857 DDLRLNGSEQFDF
+857 DDLRLDGSEQFDF
-870 VGLDELVVGENPI
+870 LGLDELAVGENVVK
-883 SLIIR
+883 LIVR
-888 RAEGH
+888 RADGR
-893 RDEVKVIAR
+893 RDEAEVIAR
-902 IDSQQEV
+902 VDSQQEV
-909 RYLSNG
+909 RYLVNG

-926 ARTRR
+926 ARTRG

>member
-1 MVIDQFSSGLSALSI
+1 
-16 GSSAVP
+16 
-22 PASRK
+22 
-27 VCEHYK
+27 
-33 KPSDSSMTET
+33 MTET
-43 ACDLLSPLVIN
+43 ARDLMSTLEI
-54 DEAFTIV
+54 DQAQFTYV
-61 DLSKMLDHQ
+61 DLKKLLTPS
-70 QLAKLPYSIRIL
+70 QLQRLPFSIRIL
-82 LENVARCSPQSL
+82 LENVARCTPQAL
-94 PSVLARAIGQ
+94 QPVLARALGQ

-136 VVAELGGDPQA
+136 VVAELGGDPAA
-147 MNPLIPAVL
+147 MNPQIPAVL
-156 TIDHSVIVERFAQA
+156 TIDHSVIVERYAEPE
-170 DAVEQNLDI
+170 AVEQNLDI

-217 ALAQVVWETPGENG
+217 ALAKVVWESRTEDGQ
-231 ERLLHPDD
+231 RLLHPDD

-265 QAAMVGEPVPISFP
+265 QAAMVGEPVPINFP
-279 KVIGIRVTNA
+279 QVIGFRVTNA
-289 LRPGVTATDLSLHV
+289 LRPGVTATDLSLRV

-308 KRSVVGKF
+308 QRSVVGKF
-316 VEFTGPGLSTLS
+316 VEFTGPGLTTLS

-345 VVFFPFDDETLAY
+345 VVFFPFDDQTLDY
-358 LALSGRPAKLREQ
+358 LKLTGRSPELCLQAAS
-371 VVGYMSAQP
+371 YMHAQN
-380 LWRRDELPEPEFDEL
+380 LHRRDDQPEPQFDEL

-408 GPHQPHQRQPL
+408 GPYQPHQRQPL
-419 SKAGASFHEEVL
+419 SRSGASFQEQVL
-431 GAGKLIDAP
+431 GGGNLIAGPKAE
-440 QAQRFLEPSF
+440 QFFEPSF
-450 GESITH
+450 GTPISH
-456 GAVVMSA
+456 GAVVISA

-484 KARSLGLQRKPWV
+484 NARRLGLQRKPWV

-509 DYLAEAGLLEDF
+509 DYLAEADLLQDF

-547 ETFADQGLKGVVV
+547 EAFADQGLKGVVV

-586 VAYAIAGTIDIDLTS
+586 VAFAIAGTIEIDLTREALGHDS
-601 QPLAEDA
+601 A
-608 EGNAVYLH
+608 GNPVHLN
-616 DLMPSDAEI
+616 DLMPSDEDV
-625 AAQVAEVVKPEFF
+625 AALAARVVKPAFF
-638 QQRLATVWEG
+638 QQRLATVWDG

-653 ALSAEGSVQFPWSPE
+653 ALSAEGSVQFPWE
-668 STYLRRPQYLA
+668 ARSTYLRRPQYLA

-687 SLAISGARA
+687 SLAIHGARP

-710 PAGAIPANSLA
+710 PAGAIPANSQA

-756 SVKNRLLG
+756 SVRNRLLG
-764 ESQPGQ
+764 EQQPGP

-779 SECLPLYEAA
+779 SQCLPLYDAA
-789 KSYAAQNTPMV
+789 QSYAGTPMV

-821 LLGVKAVVAQSIERI
+821 LLGVRAVVARSIERI

-845 VLPLVFQ
+845 VLPLLFKDGERV
-852 PGQCA
+852 
-857 DDLRLNGSEQFDF
+857 DDLQLDGSEQFDF
-870 VGLDELVVGENPI
+870 VGLDELTVGENR
-883 SLIIR
+883 IR
-888 RAEGH
+888 LLVQRQDGR
-893 RDEVKVIAR
+893 RDEAELIAR
-902 IDSQQEV
+902 IDSLQEI
-909 RYLSNG
+909 RYLVNG
-915 GVLPFVIRKVV
+915 GVLPYVIRKVV
-926 ARTRR
+926 KRTRR

>member
-1 MVIDQFSSGLSALSI
+1 
-16 GSSAVP
+16 
-22 PASRK
+22 
-27 VCEHYK
+27 
-33 KPSDSSMTET
+33 MTET
-43 ACDLLSPLVIN
+43 ARDLMSTLEI
-54 DEAFTIV
+54 DQAQFTYV
-61 DLSKMLDHQ
+61 DLKKLLTPS
-70 QLAKLPYSIRIL
+70 QLQRLPFSIRIL
-82 LENVARCSPQSL
+82 LENVARCTPQAL
-94 PSVLARAIGQ
+94 QPVLARALGQ

-136 VVAELGGDPQA
+136 VVAELGGDPAA
-147 MNPLIPAVL
+147 MNPQIPAVL
-156 TIDHSVIVERFAQA
+156 TIDHSVIVERFAEPE
-170 DAVEQNLDI
+170 AVEQNLDI

-217 ALAQVVWETPGENG
+217 ALAKVVWESRTEDGQ
-231 ERLLHPDD
+231 RLLHPDD

-265 QAAMVGEPVPISFP
+265 QAAMVGEPVPINFP
-279 KVIGIRVTNA
+279 QVIGFRVTNA

-303 AEILR
+303 AQILR
-308 KRSVVGKF
+308 QRSVVGKF
-316 VEFTGPGLSTLS
+316 VEFTGPGLTTLS

-345 VVFFPFDDETLAY
+345 VVFFPFDDQTLDY
-358 LALSGRPAKLREQ
+358 LRLTGRSAELCLQ
-371 VVGYMSAQP
+371 AASYMHAQD
-380 LWRRDELPEPEFDEL
+380 LHRRDDQPEPQFDEL
-395 IELDLASIEPSVA
+395 IELDLATIEPSVA
-408 GPHQPHQRQPL
+408 GPYQPHQRQPL
-419 SKAGASFHEEVL
+419 SRSGASFQEQVL
-431 GAGKLIDAP
+431 GNGNLIAGPKAE
-440 QAQRFLEPSF
+440 QFFEPSF
-450 GESITH
+450 GTPISH
-456 GAVVMSA
+456 GAVVISA

-484 KARSLGLQRKPWV
+484 NARRLGLQRKPWV

-509 DYLAEAGLLEDF
+509 DYLAEADLLQDF

-539 SGKLEEHV
+539 SGKLETHV
-547 ETFADQGLKGVVV
+547 EAFADQGLKGVVV

-586 VAYAIAGTIDIDLTS
+586 VAFAIAGTVEVDLTREALGHDS
-601 QPLAEDA
+601 A
-608 EGNAVYLH
+608 GNPVYLH
-616 DLMPSDAEI
+616 DLMPSDEEVATL
-625 AAQVAEVVKPEFF
+625 AARVVKPEFF
-638 QQRLATVWEG
+638 RQRLATVWDG

-653 ALSAEGSVQFPWSPE
+653 ALSAEGSVQFPWDAR

-679 DIQAEPKA
+679 DIQAEPKT
-687 SLAISGARA
+687 SLAIQGARP

-710 PAGAIPANSLA
+710 PAGAIPANSQA
-721 GQWLLE
+721 GEWLLA

-756 SVKNRLLG
+756 SVRNRLLG
-764 ESQPGQ
+764 EQQPGP

-779 SECLPLYEAA
+779 SQCLPLYDAA
-789 KSYAAQNTPMV
+789 QSYAGTPMV

-821 LLGVKAVVAQSIERI
+821 LLGVRAVVARSIERI

-845 VLPLVFQ
+845 VLPLLFKGGESV
-852 PGQCA
+852 
-857 DDLRLNGSEQFDF
+857 DDLQLDGSEHFDF
-870 VGLDELVVGENPI
+870 VGLDELSVGENR
-883 SLIIR
+883 IR
-888 RAEGH
+888 LLVQRQDGR
-893 RDEVKVIAR
+893 RDEAELIAR
-902 IDSQQEV
+902 IDSQQEI
-909 RYLSNG
+909 RYLVNG
-915 GVLPFVIRKVV
+915 GVLPYVIRKVV
-926 ARTRR
+926 KRTRS

>member
-1 MVIDQFSSGLSALSI
+1 
-16 GSSAVP
+16 
-22 PASRK
+22 
-27 VCEHYK
+27 
-33 KPSDSSMTET
+33 MTET
-43 ACDLLSPLVIN
+43 ACDLINHLVIDNEPFAYIDLNKMLSPMQV
-54 DEAFTIV
+54 
-61 DLSKMLDHQ
+61 S
-70 QLAKLPYSIRIL
+70 KLPYSIRIL
-82 LENVARCSPQSL
+82 LENVARCSPESL

-136 VVAELGGDPQA
+136 VVAELGGDPKA

-156 TIDHSVIVERFAQA
+156 TIDHSVIVERYAEA
-170 DAVEQNLDI
+170 DAVEKNLDI

-217 ALAQVVWETPGENG
+217 ALAQVVWESRTEDGQ
-231 ERLLHPDD
+231 RLLHPDD

-279 KVIGIRVTNA
+279 KVVGIRVTNT

-316 VEFTGPGLSTLS
+316 VEFTGPGLSSLS

-345 VVFFPFDDETLAY
+345 VVFFPFDDETLSY
-358 LALSGRPAKLREQ
+358 LKLSGRSESLCHK
-371 VVGYMSAQP
+371 VVSYMSAQP
-380 LWRRDELPEPEFDEL
+380 LWRRDELAEPQFDEL
-395 IELDLASIEPSVA
+395 IELDLTSIEASVA
-408 GPHQPHQRQPL
+408 GPHQPHQRQKL
-419 SKAGASFHEEVL
+419 SNAAASFRKEVMG
-431 GAGKLIDAP
+431 GANLIAGP
-440 QAQRFLEPSF
+440 VEQTFFEPSF
-450 GESITH
+450 NEPITH

-468 NTANPAQMI
+468 NTANPSQMI

-484 KARSLGLQRKPWV
+484 KARELGINRKPWV
-497 KTSLSPGSQVVA
+497 KTSLSPGSRVVA
-509 DYLAEAGLLEDF
+509 DYLGEANLLEDF

-539 SGKLEEHV
+539 SGSLEEHV
-547 ETFADQGLKGVVV
+547 EHFADQGLKGVVV

-586 VAYAIAGTIDIDLTS
+586 VAYAIAGTIDIDLES
-601 QPLAEDA
+601 QALAEDRH
-608 EGNAVYLH
+608 GNAVYLR

-625 AAQVAEVVKPEFF
+625 DAQVAKVVKPEFF
-638 QQRLATVWEG
+638 QQRLAKVWEG

-653 ALSAEGSVQFPWSPE
+653 SLSAEGSVQFPWSPS

-679 DIQAEPKA
+679 DIPADPKTT
-687 SLAISGARA
+687 LAINGART

-710 PAGAIPANSLA
+710 PAYSIPADSLA

-727 RGEDPQDLNQYST
+727 RGEHPQDLNQYST

-756 SVKNRLLG
+756 AVKNRLLG
-764 ESQPGQ
+764 DVQPGL

-779 SECLPLYEAA
+779 TQCLPLYEAA
-789 KSYAAQNTPMV
+789 KSYAALHTPMV

-810 SSRDWAAKAQA
+810 SSRDWAAKAQM

-845 VLPLVFQ
+845 VIPLQFI
-852 PGQCA
+852 PGQSV
-857 DDLRLNGSEQFDF
+857 DDLALQGEERFDF
-870 VGLDELVVGENPI
+870 LGLDDLAVGDNRVNMLIHRGNGEQQQVELGV
-883 SLIIR
+883 
-888 RAEGH
+888 
-893 RDEVKVIAR
+893 R
-902 IDSQQEV
+902 IDSLQEI
-909 RYLSNG
+909 RYLVNG

-926 ARTRR
+926 QRTRQ

>member
-1 MVIDQFSSGLSALSI
+1 
-16 GSSAVP
+16 
-22 PASRK
+22 
-27 VCEHYK
+27 
-33 KPSDSSMTET
+33 
-43 ACDLLSPLVIN
+43 
-54 DEAFTIV
+54 
-61 DLSKMLDHQ
+61 
-70 QLAKLPYSIRIL
+70 
-82 LENVARCSPQSL
+82 
-94 PSVLARAIGQ
+94 
-104 GPDCEVPFQPNRLM
+104 
-118 FHDTTCLPALA
+118 
-129 DFAGMRD
+129 MRD
-136 VVAELGGDPQA
+136 VVAELGGDPAA
-147 MNPLIPAVL
+147 MNPQIPAVL
-156 TIDHSVIVERFAQA
+156 TIDHSVIVERFAEPE
-170 DAVEQNLDI
+170 AVEQNLDI

-217 ALAQVVWETPGENG
+217 ALAKVVWESRTEDGQ
-231 ERLLHPDD
+231 RLLHPDD

-265 QAAMVGEPVPISFP
+265 QAAMVGEPVPINFP
-279 KVIGIRVTNA
+279 QVIGFRVTNA

-303 AEILR
+303 AQILR
-308 KRSVVGKF
+308 QRSVVGKF
-316 VEFTGPGLSTLS
+316 VEFTGPGLTTLS

-345 VVFFPFDDETLAY
+345 VVFFPFDDQTLDY
-358 LALSGRPAKLREQ
+358 LRLTGRSAELCLQ
-371 VVGYMSAQP
+371 AASYMHAQD
-380 LWRRDELPEPEFDEL
+380 LHRRDDQPEPQFDEL
-395 IELDLASIEPSVA
+395 IELDLATIEPSVA
-408 GPHQPHQRQPL
+408 GPYQPHQRQPL
-419 SKAGASFHEEVL
+419 SRSGASFQEQVL
-431 GAGKLIDAP
+431 GNGNLIAGPKAE
-440 QAQRFLEPSF
+440 QFFEPSF
-450 GESITH
+450 GTPISH
-456 GAVVMSA
+456 GAVVISA

-484 KARSLGLQRKPWV
+484 NARRLGLQRKPWV

-509 DYLAEAGLLEDF
+509 DYLAEADLLQDF

-539 SGKLEEHV
+539 SGKLETHV
-547 ETFADQGLKGVVV
+547 EAFADQGLKGVVV

-586 VAYAIAGTIDIDLTS
+586 VAFAIAGTVEVDLTREALGHDS
-601 QPLAEDA
+601 A
-608 EGNAVYLH
+608 GNPVYLH
-616 DLMPSDAEI
+616 DLMPSDEEVATL
-625 AAQVAEVVKPEFF
+625 AARVVKPEFF
-638 QQRLATVWEG
+638 RQRLATVWDG

-653 ALSAEGSVQFPWSPE
+653 ALSAEGSVQFPWDAR

-679 DIQAEPKA
+679 DIQAEPKT
-687 SLAISGARA
+687 SLAIQGARP

-710 PAGAIPANSLA
+710 PAGAIPANSQA
-721 GQWLLE
+721 GEWLLA

-756 SVKNRLLG
+756 SVRNRLLG
-764 ESQPGQ
+764 EQQPGP

-779 SECLPLYEAA
+779 SQCLPLYDAA
-789 KSYAAQNTPMV
+789 QSYAGTPMV

-821 LLGVKAVVAQSIERI
+821 LLGVRAVVARSIERI

-845 VLPLVFQ
+845 VLPLLFKGGESV
-852 PGQCA
+852 
-857 DDLRLNGSEQFDF
+857 DDLQLDGSEHFDF
-870 VGLDELVVGENPI
+870 VGLDELSVGENR
-883 SLIIR
+883 IR
-888 RAEGH
+888 LLVQRQDGR
-893 RDEVKVIAR
+893 RDEAELIAR
-902 IDSQQEV
+902 IDSQQEI
-909 RYLSNG
+909 RYLVNG
-915 GVLPFVIRKVV
+915 GVLPYVIRKVV
-926 ARTRR
+926 KRTRS